1 MKQQWQAFVA
11 EILKNR
17 HSRITWVTFIAF
29 SLAPVF
35 GGVFMFLMKDN
46 GTEGLSGA
54 FKSKAVLMSFEANW
68 NSYLGL
74 LSQAVGVGGVLIFG
88 FVASW
93 LFGREYSD
101 GTAKDL
107 LALPIS
113 RAKILNAKFMYYIIW
128 CIALVV
134 SNLVV
139 GLLIGS
145 MLQLPGWE
153 SRLFLNN
160 LQVYFATTVM
170 IILLNT
176 PIAFFALYGKGFMT
190 PLGMVAILLVLSQI
204 IGALGFGNYFPWAVP
219 GIYSGSGG
227 ADLKADLNFYSYLII
242 VLTSIAGYFSTILWW
257 KHSDQSK

>member
-1 MKQQWQAFVA
+1 MKQQWKAIIA

-29 SLAPVF
+29 SLAPLF

-46 GTEGLSGA
+46 GADGLSGA
-54 FKSKAVLMSFEANW
+54 FKAKAVLLSFEANW

-107 LALPIS
+107 LSLPIS
-113 RAKILNAKFMYYIIW
+113 RTKILNAKFIYYIVW
-128 CIALVV
+128 CFALVL
-134 SNLVV
+134 SNLLL
-139 GLLIGS
+139 GLCIGF
-145 MLQLPGWE
+145 LLRLPGWD
-153 SRLFLNN
+153 SVMFLNN
-160 LQVYFATTVM
+160 IQIYFTTTIL

-176 PIAFFALYGKGFMT
+176 PIAFFAIYGKGFMT
-190 PLGMVAILLVLSQI
+190 PLGVVAILLVLAQI
-204 IGALGFGNYFPWAVP
+204 FGALGIGNYFPWAIP

-227 ADLKADLNFYSYLII
+227 ADLKAGLDLLSYLIL
-242 VLTSIAGYFSTILWW
+242 VMTSIIGYFSTILWW
-257 KHSDQSK
+257 KYSDQTK